1 MINTSDKMVSV
12 FMLAY
17 NHEKYIAEAID
28 SVLMQKTDFDFDIV
42 IGEDCSTD
50 ATRRIVLEDAQKYP
64 NKIKPIL
71 HNVNVGAMLN
81 QRYVLEACTGKYVA
95 MCEGDDYWTDP
106 FKLQKQVDF
115 LEANKEYVLA
125 THGYRIVKYDS
136 APHTIDHSEFIGNN
150 NTDGFEFD

>member
-50 ATRRIVLEDAQKYP
+50 ATRRIVLEYAQKYP

-81 QRYVLEACTGKYVA
+81 QRYVLEACTGK
-95 MCEGDDYWTDP
+95 
-106 FKLQKQVDF
+106 
-115 LEANKEYVLA
+115 
-125 THGYRIVKYDS
+125 
-136 APHTIDHSEFIGNN
+136 
-150 NTDGFEFD
+150 